1 MNRDSAPLRRSA
13 LVGKRVRRDN
23 RGMNQCELAP
33 AYRHTAYRI
42 RSDPPLAVR
51 IDEPN
56 PALDRLLS
64 ERGAAT
70 WAFITAFN
78 PHSQPKSDSENSA
91 ADVRLHE
98 TLTAAGYETL
108 AADAVSDDARWPVE
122 RGWMVLGISR
132 ERACELGREFAQNAV
147 VWGERG
153 AAPVLVFVE
162 SQ

>member
-1 MNRDSAPLRRSA
+1 MNRDSAPLRRLA
-13 LVGKRVRRDN
+13 LVGKQVHRDN
-23 RGMNQCELAP
+23 RGMNKRSFEP
-33 AYRHTAYRI
+33 AYRRTAYRI
-42 RSDPPLAVR
+42 RSDPPLALR
-51 IDEPN
+51 IDEAN

-64 ERGAAT
+64 ERGVAT

-78 PHSQPKSDSENSA
+78 PHSQPKSEDENSA

-98 TLTAAGYETL
+98 TLAAAGYATL

-132 ERACELGREFAQNAV
+132 KRACELGREFAQNAV

-153 AAPVLVFVE
+153 AAPVLVFC
-162 SQ
+162 